1 MDGAAIQTAIVMKQF
16 QEKQD
21 VLLRRIEFLERER
34 DTINAKA
41 LISAQ
46 IEGEKMVDKKTK
58 EGELLEEIQE
68 LKDNLDRKEYL
79 LQYNEQKYFQYEKV
93 LRELILNK
101 NTDDAVKDHLRE
113 KIESQE
119 LFVPKDERKVSNLV
133 IDNQEKSDVIGQL
146 RNENHKL

>member
-1 MDGAAIQTAIVMKQF
+1 MKKF

-21 VLLRRIEFLERER
+21 ILLQRIEFLERER
-34 DTINAKA
+34 DLINAKA

-58 EGELLEEIQE
+58 EGELQEDIQE

-101 NTDDAVKDHLRE
+101 NTDEAVKDHLRE

-133 IDNQEKSDVIGQL
+133 IDNQEKGDVIKQL
-146 RNENHKL
+146 RAENVKL